1 LRPLNI
7 SSPQPSSIRGWI
19 LDVYPTE
26 TGKVAVWVIT
36 EDDKR
41 IRFTDR
47 FEPCIYV
54 STQKQEDLERLLSS
68 LHSNQKISSAQFVMK
83 YAQPIDSE
91 KSRVLE
97 ITVKDCRQ
105 IPALTTEIL
114 QMGDYLRYEVHNC
127 DVHNDRAYFF
137 SRDLFP
143 MAYVEISADKLGLK
157 YELLD
162 DVSNTDYFVPKM
174 RVLRLDVDVT

>member
-1 LRPLNI
+1 
-7 SSPQPSSIRGWI
+7 
-19 LDVYPTE
+19 
-26 TGKVAVWVIT
+26 
-36 EDDKR
+36 
-41 IRFTDR
+41 
-47 FEPCIYV
+47 
-54 STQKQEDLERLLSS
+54 
-68 LHSNQKISSAQFVMK
+68 MK

-97 ITVKDCRQ
+97 LTVKDCRQ

-127 DVHNDRAYFF
+127 DVHSDRAYFF

-143 MAYVEISADKLGLK
+143 MAYVEISADKSGLK

-174 RVLRLDVDVT
+174 RVLRLDVDVAKKDVIPHFDDPISRIRLKPDDADELVIDYGD